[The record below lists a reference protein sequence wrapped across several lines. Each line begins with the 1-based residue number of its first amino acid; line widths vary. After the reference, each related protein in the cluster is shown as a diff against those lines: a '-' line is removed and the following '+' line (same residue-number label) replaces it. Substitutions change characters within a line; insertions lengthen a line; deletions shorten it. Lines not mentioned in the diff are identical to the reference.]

1 MYKLKPLST
10 LSLLIATCCSQPAVV
25 LAQQTESTVTTEPEL
40 EVIVVTARKRA
51 ETLLD
56 IPLAVTAVDNAAIER
71 NAISTLAD
79 IQAQV
84 PALTIYAA
92 RGTSSTAT
100 AYIRGVGQSDPLW
113 GVEPGVGIY
122 LNDVYLARPQA
133 ALLDMLDVDR
143 VEVLR
148 GPQGTLYGRNT
159 VGGAIKYISRRPTNH
174 LSVRADAATGN
185 YQQRNMRLA
194 VAGPL
199 LDDTLL
205 ASLALGSFMR
215 EGFGRNLQSGGEVSN
230 KDLITG
236 RASLLWLVSDSLD
249 IELAADQTRDTS
261 AVRGAQRMIVNQYEP
276 YFAGQSAKA
285 VSTHRYNTDN
295 GFQFPGR
302 TDSRGASITASW
314 DGGANWQLKS
324 ITAWRDGDTSGSID
338 FDMGPYAIADVDA
351 DYFDRQLSQELQANY
366 HNDNWQAVFGLYL
379 LDSEAGGTVRNR
391 FGLPL
396 AALGLAPPQLIPG
409 PIFRQF
415 GISAGQVDTQALA
428 VYADGSW
435 QLADD
440 WRLSVGLRASREEK
454 TADVLNQGYTDDS
467 FSQPSGIVS
476 SDFVNTESWT
486 DLSPRLS
493 LDYKPSDDML
503 VYGSISRGFKS
514 GGFNVRA
521 NTMQVPRSAN
531 AYDPET
537 VLTYEVGIK
546 PSFANRL
553 QLSLALFHSDYRD
566 IQLSIFTGI
575 DTDADGVN
583 DAFFGDFTNAGK
595 GRIRGA
601 EFEFSWA
608 ASKALRLSGNAAY
621 LDASYQQFLSG
632 GVNLA
637 DQRKFTDIPKLA
649 ASLNAW
655 YQWPLSAG
663 ELTANLGYSWR
674 DTVQPVTNQSDLL
687 LQPAYGI
694 WQASVMFNPA
704 DSRWRIALEGK
715 NLADKH
721 YRTTGYDLRDSGFP
735 IVSAYY
741 GDPRLVT
748 LRLSYT
754 F

>member
-1 MYKLKPLST
+1 MHKKLRLT
-10 LSLLIATCCSQPAVV
+10 VLSLSMAAICSPAW
-25 LAQQTESTVTTEPEL
+25 AQQAEPLVATEPEI
-40 EVIVVTARKRA
+40 EIIIVTARKRA
-51 ETLLD
+51 ETLQD
-56 IPLAVTAVDNAAIER
+56 IPLAVTAVNQAAIER

-84 PALTIYAA
+84 PSLTIYAA

-133 ALLDMLDVDR
+133 ALLDMLDVER
-143 VEVLR
+143 IEVLR

-159 VGGAIKYISRRPTNH
+159 IGGAIKYISRRPTND
-174 LSVRADAATGN
+174 LSVRADVAGGN
-185 YQQRNMRLA
+185 YQQRNVRLA
-194 VAGPL
+194 ASGPL
-199 LDDTLL
+199 LDNTLL
-205 ASLALGSFMR
+205 ASLALGSFAR
-215 EGFGRNLQSGGEVSN
+215 DGFGRNLQSGAEVSN
-230 KDLITG
+230 KDLLTG
-236 RASLLWLVSDSLD
+236 RASLLWLVNDSLD
-249 IELAADQTRDTS
+249 IELAADQTRDKS
-261 AVRGAQRMIVNQYEP
+261 AVRGAQRMMVNQFEP
-276 YFAGQSAKA
+276 YFEGLPAMP
-285 VSTHRYNTDN
+285 VSTHRYDTDN
-295 GFQFPGR
+295 GFQLPGR
-302 TDSRGASITASW
+302 TDSRGASATINW

-324 ITAWRDGDTSGSID
+324 ITAWRDGDTKGSID

-351 DYFDRQLSQELQANY
+351 DYFDRQLSQELQVNY
-366 HNDNWQAVFGLYL
+366 HSDNWQAVFGVYL
-379 LDSEAGGTVRNR
+379 LDSEAGGVVRNR
-391 FGLPL
+391 FGLPF

-415 GISAGQVDTQALA
+415 GGSAGQVDTRALA

-440 WRLSVGLRASREEK
+440 WRLSAGLRASREKK

-467 FSQPSGIVS
+467 FSQPSGVVS
-476 SDFVNTESWT
+476 SDFNNSESWT

-493 LDYKPSDDML
+493 LDYKASDDL
-503 VYGSISRGFKS
+503 LLYGSVSRGFKS

-521 NTMQVPRSAN
+521 NTVQVPRSAE

-537 VLTYEVGIK
+537 VLTYELGIK
-546 PSFANRL
+546 PSFDNRL
-553 QLSLALFHSDYRD
+553 QLSLALFHSEYRD

-575 DTDADGVN
+575 DTDDDGIN

-601 EFEFSWA
+601 EFEFSWTA
-608 ASKALRLSGNAAY
+608 GKALRFSGNAAY
-621 LDASYQQFLSG
+621 LDASYQQYLSG

-637 DQRKFTDIPKLA
+637 DERKFTDIPKLA

-655 YQWPLSAG
+655 YVWPLTAG
-663 ELTANLGYSWR
+663 ELTANLGFSWR

-687 LQPAYGI
+687 QQPAFGL
-694 WQASVMFNPA
+694 WQASVMFAPA

-741 GDPRLVT
+741 GDPRLITV
-748 LRLSYT
+748 RLSYA

>member
-1 MYKLKPLST
+1 MSKT
-10 LSLLIATCCSQPAVV
+10 LSFTAVSLGAAAFYGSA
-25 LAQQTESTVTTEPEL
+25 LAQQTAPVAEAEPEI
-40 EVIVVTARKRA
+40 EVIIVTARKRA
-51 ETLLD
+51 ETLQD
-56 IPLAVTAVDNAAIER
+56 IPLAVTAVDQAAIAR

-79 IQAQV
+79 IQAQT
-84 PALTIYAA
+84 PSLTIYAA

-143 VEVLR
+143 IEVLR

-159 VGGAIKYISRRPTNH
+159 VGGAIKYISRRPTNE
-174 LSVRADAATGN
+174 LSVRADIATGN
-185 YQQRNMRLA
+185 YQQRNGRLA
-194 VAGPL
+194 ISGPL
-199 LDDTLL
+199 LEHTLL
-205 ASLALGSFMR
+205 GSLALGSFTR
-215 EGFGRNLQSGGEVSN
+215 DGFGRNLQSGADVSN
-230 KDLITG
+230 KDLVTG
-236 RASLLWLVSDSLD
+236 RASLLWLVNDSLD
-249 IELAADQTRDTS
+249 IELAADQTRDNS
-261 AVRGAQRMIVNQYEP
+261 DVRGAQRMLVNQFEP
-276 YFAGQSAKA
+276 YFAGQPALPVSA
-285 VSTHRYNTDN
+285 HRYDTDN
-295 GFQFPGR
+295 GYQLPGQ
-302 TDSRGASITASW
+302 TDSRGASVTLTW
-314 DGGANWQLKS
+314 DGGANWQFKAIS
-324 ITAWRDGDTSGSID
+324 AWRDGDTRGSID

-351 DYFDRQLSQELQANY
+351 DYFDKQLSQELQLNY
-366 HNDNWQAVFGLYL
+366 HSDVWQAVFGVYL

-415 GISAGQVDTQALA
+415 GVSAGQVDTQALA
-428 VYADGSW
+428 MYADASW
-435 QLADD
+435 QLADA
-440 WRLSVGLRASREEK
+440 WRLSAGLRASREKK

-467 FSQPSGIVS
+467 FSQPSGVVS
-476 SDFVNTESWT
+476 SDFRNSKSWT

-493 LDYKPSDDML
+493 LDYKASDDL
-503 VYGSISRGFKS
+503 LLYGSVSRGFKS

-521 NTMQVPRSAN
+521 NTVQVPRSAE

-537 VLTYEVGIK
+537 VVTYELGAK
-546 PSFANRL
+546 PSFGNRL
-553 QLSLALFHSDYRD
+553 QLSMALFYSQYRD

-575 DTDADGVN
+575 DTDGDGIN

-595 GRIRGA
+595 GRIQGA
-601 EFEFSWA
+601 ELEFSWA
-608 ASKALRLSGNAAY
+608 ATKALRFSGNAAY
-621 LDASYQQFLSG
+621 LDASYQQYLSG

-637 DQRKFTDIPKLA
+637 AERDFTDTPKLA

-655 YQWPLSAG
+655 YLWSLAAG
-663 ELTANLGYSWR
+663 ELTANFGFSWR
-674 DTVQPVTNQSDLL
+674 DKVQPVTNQSDLL
-687 LQPAYGI
+687 QQGAFGI
-694 WQASVMFNPA
+694 WQASLIFAPA
-704 DSRWRIALEGK
+704 NSRWRIALEGK

-741 GDPRLVT
+741 GDPRLLT
-748 LRLSYT
+748 LRLSYG